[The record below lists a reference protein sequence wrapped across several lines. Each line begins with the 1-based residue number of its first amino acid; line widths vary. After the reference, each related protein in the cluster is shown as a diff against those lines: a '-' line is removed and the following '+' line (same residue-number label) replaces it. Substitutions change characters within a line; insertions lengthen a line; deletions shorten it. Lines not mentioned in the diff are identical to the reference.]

1 MLISAPLQVLPT
13 FQNHH
18 FGARTSR
25 IVARCSTTLYT
36 PTTGGS
42 SGFTRL
48 QEDLD
53 EELAIKSSAAKKAAE
68 EAEATPVADFLRYLV
83 PAAFVEPWPT
93 IPTSLRDVI
102 VAVLYTLPGVLFLL
116 AVGVVLPLLQHD
128 HVLPRAWAAG
138 ADANAFF
145 AQYAPE
151 PLASDPELAM
161 WIFGWLLL
169 VTIYYWKAIE
179 VLSSMGLAQRYGM
192 DAGATAASAEDS
204 PQGASSPRIAS
215 SSARLLPPIHR
226 ALRSRPR
233 FSRSCRCRSKRL

>member
-1 MLISAPLQVLPT
+1 MASAQ
-13 FQNHH
+13 
-18 FGARTSR
+18 FGATASLVNFPKPPFWSSH
-25 IVARCSTTLYT
+25 VAHRRAMLHNPLYT

-93 IPTSLRDVI
+93 ILTSLRDVI

-116 AVGVVLPLLQHD
+116 AVGVVLPLYYSTTMFFR
-128 HVLPRAWAAG
+128 VLGRQG

-169 VTIYYWKAIE
+169 VTIYY
-179 VLSSMGLAQRYGM
+179 
-192 DAGATAASAEDS
+192 S
-204 PQGASSPRIAS
+204 PNLR
-215 SSARLLPPIHR
+215 R
-226 ALRSRPR
+226 AVY
-233 FSRSCRCRSKRL
+233 C